1 VRTTFAIVGGNAKA
15 GSAVRVTRNDQPG
28 ALQKSI
34 VLAFREIFPR
44 KTWLEIAGWFGLS
57 ERGAKHRLA
66 GSREFTAEE
75 LAIMLRSEHGLR
87 FLSAVMADARP
98 RWWVAFKSQAA
109 ITNARRHEA
118 AARRSLQEAV
128 DATADLSA
136 AIART
141 EILPDQDFHRGHVD
155 ALRTMGSLPNS
166 AVASASKS
174 IR

>member
-1 VRTTFAIVGGNAKA
+1 
-15 GSAVRVTRNDQPG
+15 
-28 ALQKSI
+28 
-34 VLAFREIFPR
+34 
-44 KTWLEIAGWFGLS
+44 
-57 ERGAKHRLA
+57 
-66 GSREFTAEE
+66 

-155 ALRTMGSLPNS
+155 ALRTMAGVSDRTM
-166 AVASASKS
+166 AQTAKVT
-174 IR
+174 R